1 MLMTPVPS
9 AEAVLE
15 LDARPLAGKWVRLEL
30 FTKKLKDEVRAALN
44 QDAKAWGIMATS
56 AHGERFE
63 DWWEAALKQKVKG
76 ERVPY
81 AIRRLSDGVVIG
93 TTSFLHIRPEHRGVE
108 IGATFIAPEARRSAV
123 NSEAKLMMLRHAF
136 EAGAVRVEFRVDTR
150 NTVSQTA
157 VERMGAKREGVLRR
171 DRLTWTGF
179 MRDTAVFSIL
189 DREWP
194 AAKSRLEGRLRA
206 YVAGGTRALS

>member
-1 MLMTPVPS
+1 MTPVPS
-9 AEAVLE
+9 SQAVLE
-15 LDARPLAGKWVRLEL
+15 LEPAVLAGKWVRLEP
-30 FTKKLKDEVRAALN
+30 FAKRLKDEVRAALN
-44 QDAKAWGIMATS
+44 QDSKAWAIMAAS
-56 AHGERFE
+56 AFGDLFE
-63 DWWEAALKQKVKG
+63 SWWETALKQKAKG
-76 ERVPY
+76 DRIPY
-81 AIRRLSDGVVIG
+81 AIRRLADGAVVG
-93 TTSFLHIRPEHRGVE
+93 TTSFLHVRPEHRGVE
-108 IGATFIAPEARRSAV
+108 IGATFIVPDARRSAV
-123 NSEAKLMMLRHAF
+123 NSEAKLLMLRHAF
-136 EAGAVRVEFRVDTR
+136 ESGAVRVEFRVDTR

-206 YVAGGTRALS
+206 YVAGGPRALS

>member
-1 MLMTPVPS
+1 MTPVASPQ
-9 AEAVLE
+9 AVLE
-15 LDARPLAGKWVRLEL
+15 LAPAALAGRWVRLEL
-30 FTKKLKDEVRAALN
+30 LTKKLKEEMREALN
-44 QDAKAWGIMATS
+44 QDPKAWAIMAVS
-56 AHGERFE
+56 AYGERFE
-63 DWWEAALKQKVKG
+63 DWWEAALKEKTKG
-76 ERVPY
+76 ERIPY
-81 AIRRLSDGVVIG
+81 AVRRMTDGTVVG
-93 TTSFLHIRPEHRGVE
+93 TTSFMNIRPRHRGVE
-108 IGATFIAPEARRSAV
+108 IGATFVAPDARRSAV
-123 NSEAKLMMLRHAF
+123 NSEAKLLMLRHAF
-136 EAGAVRVEFRVDTR
+136 ESGAVRVEFRVDTR

-194 AAKSRLEGRLRA
+194 AARSRLEGRLRA

>member
-1 MLMTPVPS
+1 MLMNPVP
-9 AEAVLE
+9 APQDEFRLE
-15 LDARPLAGKWVRLEL
+15 TAALEGKWVRLEP
-30 FTKKLKDEVRAALN
+30 FARKLKEEVRTALN
-44 QDAKAWGIMATS
+44 QDSNAWAIMSTS
-56 AHGERFE
+56 GFGDRFE
-63 DWWEAALKQKVKG
+63 AWWEAALKARTRG
-76 ERVPY
+76 ERIPFAV
-81 AIRRLSDGVVIG
+81 RRLADGAVVG
-93 TTSFLHIRPEHRGVE
+93 TTSFLNMRADHRGVE
-108 IGATFIAPEARRSAV
+108 IGATFIAPDARRSAV
-123 NSEAKLMMLRHAF
+123 NSEAKLMMLRRAF

-171 DRLTWTGF
+171 DKLTWTGF

-206 YVAGGTRALS
+206 YVAGGQRALS